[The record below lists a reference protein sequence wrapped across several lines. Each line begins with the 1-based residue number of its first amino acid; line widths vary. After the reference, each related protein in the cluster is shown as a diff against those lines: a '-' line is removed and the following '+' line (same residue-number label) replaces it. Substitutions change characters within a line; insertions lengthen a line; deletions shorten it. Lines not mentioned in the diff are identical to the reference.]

1 MRPEILIPVDCW
13 SGFDGQSYNTA
24 STLGVEVE
32 DKHREGEGR
41 GGEGRGGEGRGDH
54 DHKNTTYEG
63 GRGSDHDKSG
73 KKGAK
78 GHGESRDQDVN
89 LPFFSFA
96 PVSPL
101 SQSLNAPALPPPTW
115 DSDQKI
121 FFNLDCTE
129 STDFCNGMKQTLD
142 LAGWY
147 VSQVLPYSLDY
158 ANVDYLLSI
167 VVTSEC
173 FIDGFLRTVQSM

>member
-1 MRPEILIPVDCW
+1 MHPEILIPVDCW
-13 SGFDGQSYNTA
+13 SGFDVLPSNT
-24 STLGVEVE
+24 STSGMQLE

-41 GGEGRGGEGRGDH
+41 GEGREGH
-54 DHKNTTYEG
+54 NHKNTTYEG
-63 GRGSDHDKSG
+63 GRKVGGSDHDKSG

-78 GHGESRDQDVN
+78 GHGESRDEDVN

-96 PVSPL
+96 PASPL

-121 FFNLDCTE
+121 FFNLECKE

-147 VSQVLPYSLDY
+147 VSQVFP
-158 ANVDYLLSI
+158 
-167 VVTSEC
+167 TPWTC
-173 FIDGFLRTVQSM
+173 